1 MIYTFFSIPTGYILS
16 IFINDF
22 YNFINSNNFNNSN
35 KYIYITTITSII
47 FLSVLR
53 DYTGNDLITNIN
65 EIIDFI

>member
-22 YNFINSNNFNNSN
+22 YNFINLNNFNNSN